1 MIAKLSFNSYYM
13 RVLTRLSSQQPYQVD
28 TFVFLF
34 LFLFFCWYVSY
45 RFKKQVLSVFEL
57 SCLKNVLDSTAH
69 GFIVS
74 FFVCAFTQQKG
85 LQSLESL
92 ARGSHSWLG
101 GGAGLPESCIAE
113 PGPWQLCWHSDR

>member
-1 MIAKLSFNSYYM
+1 MIAKLYFNSYYM

-28 TFVFLF
+28 TF
-34 LFLFFCWYVSY
+34 FFYFYLSFFFYCYMFY
-45 RFKKQVLSVFEL
+45 GFRKQVLSVFEL
-57 SCLKNVLDSTAH
+57 SCLKNDLDSTAH

-92 ARGSHSWLG
+92 AGGSHSWLG
-101 GGAGLPESCIAE
+101 GRAGLPESCVAE
-113 PGPWQLCWHSDR
+113 PGP